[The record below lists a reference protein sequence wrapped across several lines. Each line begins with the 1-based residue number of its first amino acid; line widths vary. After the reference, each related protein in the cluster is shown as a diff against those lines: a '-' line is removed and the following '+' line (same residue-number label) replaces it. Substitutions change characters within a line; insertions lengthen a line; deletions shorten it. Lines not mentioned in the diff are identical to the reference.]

1 MAREEKPYRV
11 YRGGRQKGKVPLQ
24 TRPTRPRARVDRDGA
39 SYPGPGP
46 VKVKRR
52 WSRGRKIGIVL
63 VLLLL
68 LVVAWGALSYF
79 SLQRGVKVANDRVP
93 TGTSEVLTHQNS
105 LLLSTPTNIL
115 ILGSDHANL
124 PGREG
129 ERSDSIMLLR
139 SDPSRH
145 RIVYL
150 SIPRDLRVPIEGVGD
165 TKINAAMS
173 AGGAPLA
180 IKTVASYT
188 GLPINHV
195 ITVDFPR
202 FREVIDALGGIEV
215 NVPER
220 ILSNFDCPLKTSA
233 ECTHWKGW
241 RFAKGEQHM
250 SGMRALIYSRVR
262 KNLLNPADT
271 DISRTERQQDVL
283 QATLRK
289 MTSVSSLVRMPFIGS
304 KLVKPLATDLSTAQ
318 FLQLGW
324 VYKRGHAL
332 HCRLGGTPET
342 LPDGQSVIVSEGDD
356 KERVILAV
364 EGKNAPL
371 PPRPGEERYGAG
383 CVTGSFPH

>member
-1 MAREEKPYRV
+1 
-11 YRGGRQKGKVPLQ
+11 
-24 TRPTRPRARVDRDGA
+24 
-39 SYPGPGP
+39 
-46 VKVKRR
+46 
-52 WSRGRKIGIVL
+52 
-63 VLLLL
+63 
-68 LVVAWGALSYF
+68 
-79 SLQRGVKVANDRVP
+79 
-93 TGTSEVLTHQNS
+93 
-105 LLLSTPTNIL
+105 
-115 ILGSDHANL
+115 
-124 PGREG
+124 
-129 ERSDSIMLLR
+129 MLLR

-195 ITVDFPR
+195 ITVDFAR
-202 FREVIDALGGIEV
+202 FKDVIDALGGITV

-220 ILSNFDCPLKTSA
+220 IVSKFDCPLKA
-233 ECTHWKGW
+233 DECATWKGW
-241 RFAKGEQHM
+241 RFARGEQHM
-250 SGMRALIYSRVR
+250 SGRRALIYSRVR
-262 KNLLNPADT
+262 KNLLNPGDT

-283 QATLRK
+283 QAVLKK
-289 MTSVSSLVRMPFIGS
+289 MTSASSLAKMPFDGS
-304 KLVKPLATDLSTAQ
+304 KLVKPLATDLSTLQ

-342 LPDGQSVIVSEGDD
+342 LPDGESVIVSEGDD

-364 EGKNAPL
+364 EGKTAPL

-383 CVTGSFPH
+383 CVTGSFAH